1 MTTLVVGMLMGA
13 AATVLVGVAT
23 VILALSRATRF
34 GPLRIV
40 GKQEDVLVM
49 FDLESPRSARGA
61 LGLTRTTTFVFSP
74 RTTREIAAR
83 MVEVADDVESGRTRE
98 A

>member
-1 MTTLVVGMLMGA
+1 MTLLVGVLMGTV
-13 AATVLVGVAT
+13 ATVLVGVAG

-34 GPLRIV
+34 GPLRIL
-40 GKQEDVLVM
+40 GKQEDVVLM
-49 FDLESPRSARGA
+49 FDLEEAGSTRRR
-61 LGLTRTTTFVFSP
+61 LGLTRTTTFVLSP

-83 MVEVADDVESGRTRE
+83 MIEVADDVESGRTRE